1 MSGVRC
7 GRRRGLPSKRQNED
21 KRFDKMVEAER
32 AAQAAAQAAAHTR
45 AALKQKEKEKIDA
58 LALEAQAL
66 KAHQDTLRIYA
77 RLKAQAEA
85 EKSGAACY
93 RFVSF
98 LLENGDICRKQIFCT
113 EKEACDK
120 TSRAHQFQEQQRA
133 AFLREEYIRS
143 VTARLEAIP
152 HEGPSFE
159 ETGDLGSPYGSVLS
173 EAEDRENDFETESD
187 DESD

>member
-1 MSGVRC
+1 MSNIGVRS
-7 GRRRGLPSKRQNED
+7 RRRRMKASAHQQNED

-32 AAQAAAQAAAHTR
+32 AAQAAAHTR